1 VQVHKKG
8 LVLQE
13 RGLPLQQLCVKLV
26 DFGSAVHRLVCP
38 TTMDVCC
45 AGQCF
50 LSRSRAVAWA
60 GGMQKNWSLMAV
72 VPLLFFCSPS
82 GRCVYLG
89 FPPSVISLHLA
100 SFLWCL
106 LLVCPSWAPWL
117 QVVEAPDCCVNA
129 TLSSPR
135 DHHAAGLVV
144 SGRHVVHGVYPG

>member
-1 VQVHKKG
+1 MQVHKKG

-100 SFLWCL
+100 SFFRCL

-117 QVVEAPDCCVNA
+117 QVVEAPDCGVNA